1 MPIALGCWPQAHGGD
16 RCDRTKGFWTVRQ
29 LDLAFVNGSVFDGIA
44 TAPVKTDVGVRDGV
58 IVTLDAGQVAAGT
71 TQGTRVIDQAG
82 RLLLPGFID
91 AHVHPVEG
99 GVERLGCDLSGG
111 WTREDYLRT
120 IADFA
125 AAHPHSEWIVGGGW
139 QQAAFPGGAPLASDL
154 DAISTERPMVISN
167 RDHHSAWVN
176 SVVLEMLGIDR
187 DFPDPDDGRIERDAD
202 GNPTGTLHEGARS
215 LALGL
220 APQPT
225 RGDMYDGLLEAQRYL
240 HSFGITGWQDA
251 LIGDYGNHSS
261 DIVNV
266 YQQAIDRNTL
276 RTRVNGAIWWDRTDD
291 ETKLRDVLAL
301 RERFDGEYF
310 RVSTVKIMQDG
321 VTENETAAMLEP
333 YAVPNCTCQGSER
346 GISFL
351 EPEKLNRYVAL
362 LDAHGMQVHFHAIGD
377 RAVRESLDSIQEAR
391 AQNGESGITH
401 HIAHLQIIHP
411 DDIARFSRLDVVA
424 NIQALWASNDPQ
436 MVKLNR
442 PIIGERR
449 VAWQYPFASLIA
461 SGAQLCAGSDW
472 PVTSPD
478 PWLGIHVAVNRQ
490 HPKDHP
496 DFNPEVFVPQERLT
510 LDAALRAYTSGSAAI
525 NSRDGY
531 TGAIK
536 EGYAADLVV
545 VDRNPFDQPLD
556 EIAKTTT
563 VETFF
568 AGESVYSASPEN
580 IF

>member
-1 MPIALGCWPQAHGGD
+1 M
-16 RCDRTKGFWTVRQ
+16 RQ
-29 LDLAFVNGSVFDGIA
+29 LELAFINGSVFDGVA
-44 TAPVKTDVGVRDGV
+44 TAPVTTDVGVRDGI
-58 IVTLDAGQVAAGT
+58 IVTMDAGQVEAGT
-71 TQGTRVIDQAG
+71 GPGTRVIDLTG
-82 RLLLPGFID
+82 RLLLPGFVD

-111 WTREDYLRT
+111 WTREDYLAT
-120 IADFA
+120 IADFVA
-125 AAHPHSEWIVGGGW
+125 THPDSEWIVGGGW

-154 DAISTERPMVISN
+154 DAISADRPMVISN

-176 SVVLEMLGIDR
+176 SIVLEMLGIGR
-187 DFPDPDDGRIERDAD
+187 DYPDPEDGRIERDAD

-215 LALGL
+215 LALRL

-225 RGDMYDGLLEAQRYL
+225 RDDMYDGLLEAQRYL

-266 YQQAIDRNTL
+266 YQRAIDRGVL
-276 RTRVNGAIWWDRTDD
+276 RARVNGAIWWDRADD

-301 RERFDGEYF
+301 RERFDGEFF
-310 RVSTVKIMQDG
+310 RIGTVKIMQDG
-321 VTENETAAMLEP
+321 VTENKTAAMLEP
-333 YAVPNCTCQGSER
+333 YTVPHCSCRGGER
-346 GISFL
+346 GMSFL

-362 LDAHGMQVHFHAIGD
+362 LDSHGVQVHFHAIGD
-377 RAVRESLDSIQEAR
+377 RAVRESLDAVEAAR
-391 AQNGESGITH
+391 TRNGESGVVH
-401 HIAHLQIIHP
+401 HIAHLQVIHP
-411 DDIARFSRLDVVA
+411 DDVHRFSKLGVAA

-436 MVKLNR
+436 MVKLNL
-442 PIIGERR
+442 PIIGEGRIS
-449 VAWQYPFASLIA
+449 WQYPFASLSRA
-461 SGAQLCAGSDW
+461 GTRLCAGSDW

-490 HPKDHP
+490 HPAGHP

-510 LDAALRAYTSGSAAI
+510 LDAALRAYTSGSAGI
-525 NSRDGY
+525 NDRGNY

-545 VDRNPFDQPLD
+545 ADRNPFDHPD
-556 EIAKTTT
+556 HEIAKTRT

-568 AGESVYSASPEN
+568 AGESVYSA
-580 IF
+580 